1 MITANET
8 KTAIHRAAQDHPDL
22 AGQAALDL
30 HRIDVATTIINQF
43 GPTFPRMVG
52 LKNVVAI
59 EGGVQFGHAK
69 GKQGIN
75 KVVVT
80 LNAGDTYD
88 LHFWRITAK
97 TCKEIV
103 GVGDIYNDQLGNIFE
118 DITGLYTHF

>member
-1 MITANET
+1 MITANEQ
-8 KTAIHRAAQDHPDL
+8 KAEIRQAAQDNPDL
-22 AGQAALDL
+22 ASQAVDDEC
-30 HRIDVATTIINQF
+30 RIDVATTIINQF
-43 GPTFPRMVG
+43 GPTFPRMGG

-97 TCKEIV
+97 TCKEIT
-103 GVGDIYNDQLGNIFE
+103 GVGDIYNDQLSAIFE